1 MLNREEKKAVVADL
15 KARAE
20 SAEAA
25 ILADYRGLTVA
36 EVNELRSRLR
46 ESGVYF
52 RVVKNNLAM
61 RAVQDTDKA
70 DLEGHFVGP
79 TAMALSEDPVA
90 AAKVLSEF
98 ANEHDDL
105 EIKVGAMNGEL
116 LSTEQISEL
125 AQLPSR
131 EQLLTN
137 LAVGLK
143 APITKMARSL
153 NEVPGKF
160 VRAVAAV
167 RDQKQEQGDAA

>member
-1 MLNREEKKAVVADL
+1 MLNREEKRAVVADL

-20 SAEAA
+20 GAESA
-25 ILADYRGLTVA
+25 ILADYRGLTVSEA
-36 EVNELRSRLR
+36 NELRSRLR

-61 RAVQDTDKA
+61 RAVQDTDMA
-70 DLEGHFVGP
+70 ELESHFVGP

-98 ANEHDDL
+98 AKDHEDL
-105 EIKVGAMNGEL
+105 ELKVGAMKGEL
-116 LSTEQISEL
+116 LSVEQIHEL
-125 AQLPSR
+125 AKLPSR

-143 APITKMARSL
+143 QPITKMARSL
-153 NEVPGKF
+153 NEVPAKF

-167 RDQKQEQGDAA
+167 RDQKQEQGEAA